1 MCQNRGLDEHAA
13 LQPAMSA
20 RKLPN
25 EVSGFQ
31 DREDIKLFNTQV
43 LHVPWTVLA
52 SVELRR

>member
-1 MCQNRGLDEHAA
+1 MCQNRGSDEHAA

-25 EVSGFQ
+25 EVGGSL
-31 DREDIKLFNTQV
+31 DREDIKLFTKQV

>member
-1 MCQNRGLDEHAA
+1 MCQNRGFDEHAA

-25 EVSGFQ
+25 EVSDSQ

-52 SVELRR
+52 SIELRR